1 MEMGGLKLTLEPMRF
16 WLVERKREGIPRKR
30 KYDQRQGRGN
40 ECGGLGRHQDGPD
53 WKVWRINLRSIL
65 RVILKSLE
73 LSLKAMGDHR
83 RHLDIGKTGPP
94 PKIHA
99 ECFSYSM
106 GHFSISNDCGWS
118 QDVNTELQN

>member
-1 MEMGGLKLTLEPMRF
+1 M
-16 WLVERKREGIPRKR
+16 PRRR

-40 ECGGLGRHQDGPD
+40 ECGRLGRHQDGPD

-83 RHLDIGKTGPP
+83 RHLDIGKTEQK
-94 PKIHA
+94 KIHL
-99 ECFSYSM
+99 EHFSHSM